1 MAIEIINGLYLG
13 SKIDSHNPV
22 FLGSRKIKVI
32 INTTTEIPF
41 PKDCENL
48 GIQCIRVPISHEN
61 EKNEKNNDEYYYQFR
76 DLCKLIDL
84 KLLQNKNILVHCSS
98 GKTRAST
105 LILVY
110 LMFKLRKLDKNKICY
125 ACINN
130 DNGYMNYLLKLVN
143 NKNSTGL
150 PVQQIPSTQNSIAGG
165 FFIIHKDKI
174 GWWANTYNSKLELYF
189 KNNYLVK
196 DDQIILVDC
205 VLSNLNNFL
214 LFRENKPQLDNWFM
228 FQRIFN

>member
-13 SKIDSHNPV
+13 SKIDSHNSI
-22 FLGSRKIKVI
+22 FLTSRKIKII

-41 PKDCENL
+41 LKDCENL

-110 LMFKLRKLDKNKICY
+110 LMFKLRKLDKNKIY
-125 ACINN
+125 K
-130 DNGYMNYLLKLVN
+130 LLETKYQLVPIE
-143 NKNSTGL
+143 KNLFSRAIQKWDEEL
-150 PVQQIPSTQNSIAGG
+150 QI
-165 FFIIHKDKI
+165 
-174 GWWANTYNSKLELYF
+174 
-189 KNNYLVK
+189 
-196 DDQIILVDC
+196 
-205 VLSNLNNFL
+205 
-214 LFRENKPQLDNWFM
+214 
-228 FQRIFN
+228 

>member
-13 SKIDSHNPV
+13 SKIDSHNSI
-22 FLGSRKIKVI
+22 FLTSRKIKVI

-41 PKDCENL
+41 LKDCENL

-61 EKNEKNNDEYYYQFR
+61 EKNDKHNDEYYYQFR

-110 LMFKLRKLDKNKICY
+110 LMFKLRKLDKNKIY
-125 ACINN
+125 K
-130 DNGYMNYLLKLVN
+130 LLETKYQLVPIE
-143 NKNSTGL
+143 KNLFSRAIQKWDEEL
-150 PVQQIPSTQNSIAGG
+150 QI
-165 FFIIHKDKI
+165 
-174 GWWANTYNSKLELYF
+174 
-189 KNNYLVK
+189 
-196 DDQIILVDC
+196 
-205 VLSNLNNFL
+205 
-214 LFRENKPQLDNWFM
+214 
-228 FQRIFN
+228 